1 MARVLLGILKG
12 GVVGGAVG
20 FAATKVGFG
29 TGAAA
34 WLVYGLVG
42 FLVGIVCGKAIWRQ
56 DTLVTPLLKGI
67 FGFAVGLGLY
77 WVAGKTLGAI
87 HLPAALVAKL
97 GVPDDSIAALP
108 LLLAPAIG
116 ILYGIFVEV
125 DDGERKK
132 AAAAP
137 RPPPP
142 PPPDRPRS
150 ARLAASNR
158 SACARV
164 LRRRRLT
171 GR

>member
-77 WVAGKTLGAI
+77 WVAGKTLGGL
-87 HLPAALVAKL
+87 HLPLATRL
-97 GVPDDSIAALP
+97 GAPDEPVAALP

-116 ILYGIFVEV
+116 IIYGIFVEV
-125 DDGERKK
+125 DDGERKR
-132 AAAAP
+132 AAAQGSL
-137 RPPPP
+137 PP
-142 PPPDRPRS
+142 
-150 ARLAASNR
+150 AA
-158 SACARV
+158 
-164 LRRRRLT
+164 
-171 GR
+171 

>member
-1 MARVLLGILKG
+1 MARVFLGILKG

-67 FGFAVGLGLY
+67 FGFLVGLGLY
-77 WVAGKTLGAI
+77 WVAGKTLGGL
-87 HLPAALVAKL
+87 HLAFVAKL
-97 GVPDDSIAALP
+97 GAPADEPVSALP
-108 LLLAPAIG
+108 VLLAPAIG

-125 DDGERKK
+125 DDGERKR
-132 AAAAP
+132 AAAAQAAGTPP
-137 RPPPP
+137 R
-142 PPPDRPRS
+142 
-150 ARLAASNR
+150 
-158 SACARV
+158 
-164 LRRRRLT
+164 
-171 GR
+171 